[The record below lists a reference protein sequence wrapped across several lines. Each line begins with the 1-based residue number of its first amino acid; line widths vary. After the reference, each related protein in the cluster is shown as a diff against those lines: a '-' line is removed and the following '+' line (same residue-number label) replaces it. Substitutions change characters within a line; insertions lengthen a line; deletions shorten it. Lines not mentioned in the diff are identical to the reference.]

1 MSSMDRAT
9 VKDLSGRLDAMVAD
23 LDSLVTHESPSR
35 SVPEL
40 RACASTLA
48 AIFERVTGK
57 PAEIV
62 DSGDPMRGPHVRWQ
76 GGVEPKVLI
85 LGHYDTVFPKG
96 TIDVRPFRLDNG
108 VATGPGVFDM
118 KAAIIQAVY
127 AISVLDDHVRSSVEV
142 LFTSDEEI
150 GSASSKELLL
160 ERAHSAGNVL
170 VLEPSAD
177 GGALKTARKG
187 TGTFE
192 LVFTGRASHAGLEPE
207 KGINALVEMAA
218 QIPVIAALAK
228 PEIGTTVTP
237 TVASAGTADNVVPAE
252 ARLFVDV
259 RVEASGEKERIENA
273 IAKLTPTVEG
283 CLIDVLGGIGRPP
296 MPASASD
303 SLFALAQRCAEE
315 LGLGQIEGVAV
326 GGGSD
331 GNFTAAAGIPTL
343 DGLGAVGGS
352 AHGEAEH
359 VLVEEM
365 PKRAA
370 LLAALMHALAS

>member
-1 MSSMDRAT
+1 MPGVDRAI
-9 VKDLSGRLDAMVAD
+9 VDDLGFRLDAMIAD
-23 LDSLVTHESPSR
+23 LKELVNQESPSK
-35 SVPEL
+35 SVREL
-40 RACASTLA
+40 SLCAATLA
-48 AIFERVTGK
+48 ATFERVTGK
-57 PAEIV
+57 PAEIIDSV
-62 DSGDPMRGPHVRWQ
+62 DPARGPHVHWR
-76 GGVEPKVLI
+76 GGSEPKVLI

-127 AISVLDDHVRSSVEV
+127 AISVLDETVKSGVEV

-150 GSASSKELLL
+150 GSASSKALLI
-160 ERAHSAGNVL
+160 ERAHAAGNVL

-192 LVFTGRASHAGLEPE
+192 IVFEGRASHAGLEPE

-228 PEIGTTVTP
+228 PELGTTVTP
-237 TVASAGTADNVVPAE
+237 TVASAGTADNVVPAQ

-259 RVEASGEKERIENA
+259 RVEAAGEKERIENA

-283 CLIDVLGGIGRPP
+283 CVIKVLGGIGRPP
-296 MPASASD
+296 MPASASE
-303 SLFALAQRCAEE
+303 SLFALAQRCGVE

-370 LLAALMHALAS
+370 LLAALMHALAA

>member
-1 MSSMDRAT
+1 MPGVDRAI
-9 VKDLSGRLDAMVAD
+9 VDDLGFRLDAMIAD
-23 LDSLVTHESPSR
+23 LKELVNQESPSK
-35 SVPEL
+35 SVREL
-40 RACASTLA
+40 SLCAATLA
-48 AIFERVTGK
+48 ATFERVTGK
-57 PAEIV
+57 PAEIIDSV
-62 DSGDPMRGPHVRWQ
+62 DPARGPHVHWR
-76 GGVEPKVLI
+76 GGSEPKVLI

-96 TIDVRPFRLDNG
+96 TIDVRPFRFDNG

-127 AISVLDDHVRSSVEV
+127 AISVLDETVKSGVEV

-150 GSASSKELLL
+150 GSASSKALLI
-160 ERAHSAGNVL
+160 ERAHAAGNVL

-192 LVFTGRASHAGLEPE
+192 IVFEGRASHAGLEPE

-228 PEIGTTVTP
+228 PELGTTVTP
-237 TVASAGTADNVVPAE
+237 TVASAGTADNVVPAQ

-259 RVEASGEKERIENA
+259 RVEAAGEKERIENA

-283 CLIDVLGGIGRPP
+283 CVIKVLGGIGRPP
-296 MPASASD
+296 MPASASE
-303 SLFALAQRCAEE
+303 SLLALAQRCGEE

-370 LLAALMHALAS
+370 LLAALMHALAA

>member
-1 MSSMDRAT
+1 MSGVDRAI
-9 VKDLSGRLDAMVAD
+9 VDDLGIRLGAMVAD
-23 LDSLVTHESPSR
+23 LKELVNQESPSK

-40 RACASTLA
+40 SLCAATLA
-48 AIFERVTGK
+48 ATFKRVTGK
-57 PAEIV
+57 PAEII
-62 DSGDPMRGPHVRWQ
+62 DSGDPARGPHVHWR
-76 GGVEPKVLI
+76 GGSEPKVLI

-96 TIDVRPFRLDNG
+96 TIDVRPFRFDNG

-127 AISVLDDHVRSSVEV
+127 AISVLDEAVKSGVEV

-150 GSASSKELLL
+150 GSGSSKTLLL
-160 ERAHSAGNVL
+160 ERAHAAGNVL

-192 LVFTGRASHAGLEPE
+192 IVFEGRASHAGLEPE
-207 KGINALVEMAA
+207 KGINTLIEMAA
-218 QIPVIAALAK
+218 QIPLIAALAK
-228 PEIGTTVTP
+228 PELGTTVTP
-237 TVASAGTADNVVPAE
+237 TVASAGTADNVVPAQ

-259 RVEASGEKERIENA
+259 RVEAAGEKERIENA
-273 IAKLTPTVEG
+273 IAQLTPTVEG
-283 CLIDVLGGIGRPP
+283 CVIKVLGGIGRPP
-296 MPASASD
+296 MPASASE
-303 SLFALAQRCAEE
+303 SLFALAQRCGVE

-370 LLAALMHALAS
+370 LLAALMHALAA

>member
-1 MSSMDRAT
+1 MPGVDRAI
-9 VKDLSGRLDAMVAD
+9 VDDLGFRLDAMIAD
-23 LDSLVTHESPSR
+23 LKELVNQESPSK
-35 SVPEL
+35 SVREL
-40 RACASTLA
+40 SLCAATLA
-48 AIFERVTGK
+48 ATFERVTGK
-57 PAEIV
+57 PAEIFDSV
-62 DSGDPMRGPHVRWQ
+62 DPARGPHVHWR
-76 GGVEPKVLI
+76 GGSEPKVLI

-127 AISVLDDHVRSSVEV
+127 AISVLDETVKSGVEV

-150 GSASSKELLL
+150 GSGSSKTLLL
-160 ERAHSAGNVL
+160 ERAHAAGNVL

-192 LVFTGRASHAGLEPE
+192 IVFEGRASHAGLEPE

-228 PEIGTTVTP
+228 PELGTTVTP
-237 TVASAGTADNVVPAE
+237 TVASAGTADNVVPAQ

-259 RVEASGEKERIENA
+259 RVEAAGEKERIENA

-283 CLIDVLGGIGRPP
+283 CVIKVLGGIGRPP
-296 MPASASD
+296 MPASASE
-303 SLFALAQRCAEE
+303 SLFALAQRCGVE

-370 LLAALMHALAS
+370 LLAALLHALAA

>member
-1 MSSMDRAT
+1 MPGVDRAI
-9 VKDLSGRLDAMVAD
+9 VDDLGFRLDAMIAD
-23 LDSLVTHESPSR
+23 LKELVTQESPSK

-40 RACASTLA
+40 SICAATLA
-48 AIFERVTGK
+48 ATFERVTGK
-57 PAEIV
+57 PAEIIDSV
-62 DSGDPMRGPHVRWQ
+62 DPARGPHVHWQ
-76 GGVEPKVLI
+76 GGAEPKVLI

-127 AISVLDDHVRSSVEV
+127 AISVLDETVKSGVEV

-150 GSASSKELLL
+150 GSGSSKTLLL
-160 ERAHSAGNVL
+160 ERAHAAGNVL

-192 LVFTGRASHAGLEPE
+192 IVFEGRASHAGLEPE
-207 KGINALVEMAA
+207 KGINALIEMAA
-218 QIPVIAALAK
+218 QIPLIAALAK
-228 PEIGTTVTP
+228 PELGTTVTP
-237 TVASAGTADNVVPAE
+237 TVASAGTADNVVPAQ

-259 RVEASGEKERIENA
+259 RVEAAGEKERIENA
-273 IAKLTPTVEG
+273 IAKLSPTVEG
-283 CLIDVLGGIGRPP
+283 CVIKVLGGIGRPP
-296 MPASASD
+296 MPASASE
-303 SLFALAQRCAEE
+303 SLFALAQRCGVE

-359 VLVEEM
+359 VLVAEM

-370 LLAALMHALAS
+370 LLAALMHALAA

>member
-1 MSSMDRAT
+1 MSGVSRAI
-9 VKDLSGRLDAMVAD
+9 VDDLGLRLDAMIAD
-23 LDSLVTHESPSR
+23 LKELVTQESPSR

-40 RACASTLA
+40 SLCAETLA
-48 AIFERVTGK
+48 TMFERITGK

-62 DSGDPMRGPHVRWQ
+62 DSGDPLRGPHVHWR
-76 GGVEPKVLI
+76 GGPEPKVLV

-96 TIDVRPFRLDNG
+96 TIDVRPFRLENG

-118 KAAIIQAVY
+118 KAAIIQAIY
-127 AISVLDDHVRSSVEV
+127 AISVIDETARSGVEV

-150 GSASSKELLL
+150 GSGSSKALLI
-160 ERAHSAGNVL
+160 ERAHTAGNVL

-192 LVFTGRASHAGLEPE
+192 IVFEGRASHAGLEPE
-207 KGINALVEMAA
+207 KGINALIELAA
-218 QIPVIAALAK
+218 QIPLIAALAK
-228 PEIGTTVTP
+228 PELGTTVTP

-252 ARLFVDV
+252 AHLFVDV

-273 IAKLTPTVEG
+273 IATLTPTVEG
-283 CLIDVLGGIGRPP
+283 CIIRVLGGIGRPP
-296 MPASASD
+296 MPASASS
-303 SLFALAQRCAEE
+303 SLFALAQKCGEE

-352 AHGEAEH
+352 AHGEPEH

-370 LLAALMHALAS
+370 LLAALMHALAG

>member
-1 MSSMDRAT
+1 MI
-9 VKDLSGRLDAMVAD
+9 AD
-23 LDSLVTHESPSR
+23 LKELVNQESPSK
-35 SVPEL
+35 SVREL
-40 RACASTLA
+40 SLCAATLA
-48 AIFERVTGK
+48 ATFERVTGK
-57 PAEIV
+57 PAEIIDSV
-62 DSGDPMRGPHVRWQ
+62 DPARGPHVHWR
-76 GGVEPKVLI
+76 GGSEPKVLI

-96 TIDVRPFRLDNG
+96 TIDVRPFRFDNG

-127 AISVLDDHVRSSVEV
+127 AISVLDETVKSGVEV

-150 GSASSKELLL
+150 GSASSKALLI
-160 ERAHSAGNVL
+160 ERAHAAGNVL

-192 LVFTGRASHAGLEPE
+192 IVFEGRASHAGLEPE

-228 PEIGTTVTP
+228 PELGTTVTP
-237 TVASAGTADNVVPAE
+237 TVASAGTADNVVPAQ

-259 RVEASGEKERIENA
+259 RVEAAGEKERIENA

-283 CLIDVLGGIGRPP
+283 CVIKVLGGIGRPP
-296 MPASASD
+296 MPASASE
-303 SLFALAQRCAEE
+303 SLFALAQRCGVE

-370 LLAALMHALAS
+370 LLAALMHALAA

>member
-1 MSSMDRAT
+1 MPGVDRAI
-9 VKDLSGRLDAMVAD
+9 VDDLGFRLDAMIAD
-23 LDSLVTHESPSR
+23 LKELVNQESPSK
-35 SVPEL
+35 SVREL
-40 RACASTLA
+40 SLCAATLA
-48 AIFERVTGK
+48 ATFERVTGK
-57 PAEIV
+57 PAEIFDSV
-62 DSGDPMRGPHVRWQ
+62 DPARGPHVHWR
-76 GGVEPKVLI
+76 GGSEPKVLI

-127 AISVLDDHVRSSVEV
+127 AISVLDETVKSGVEV

-150 GSASSKELLL
+150 GSGSSKTLLL
-160 ERAHSAGNVL
+160 ERAHAAGNVL

-192 LVFTGRASHAGLEPE
+192 IVFEGRASHAGLEPE

-228 PEIGTTVTP
+228 PELGTTVTP
-237 TVASAGTADNVVPAE
+237 TVASAGTADNVVPAQ

-259 RVEASGEKERIENA
+259 RVEAAGEKERIENA

-283 CLIDVLGGIGRPP
+283 CVIKVLGGIGRPP
-296 MPASASD
+296 MPASASE
-303 SLFALAQRCAEE
+303 SLFALAQRCGVE

-370 LLAALMHALAS
+370 LLAALMHALAA

>member
-1 MSSMDRAT
+1 MPGVDRAI
-9 VKDLSGRLDAMVAD
+9 VDDLCFRLDAMIAD
-23 LDSLVTHESPSR
+23 LKELVNQESPSK
-35 SVPEL
+35 SVREL
-40 RACASTLA
+40 SLCAATLA
-48 AIFERVTGK
+48 ATFERVTGK
-57 PAEIV
+57 PAEIIDSV
-62 DSGDPMRGPHVRWQ
+62 DPARGPHVHWR
-76 GGVEPKVLI
+76 GGSEPKVLI

-96 TIDVRPFRLDNG
+96 TIDVRPFRFDKG

-127 AISVLDDHVRSSVEV
+127 AISVLDETVKSGVEV

-150 GSASSKELLL
+150 GSASSKALLI
-160 ERAHSAGNVL
+160 ECAHAAGNVL

-192 LVFTGRASHAGLEPE
+192 IVFEGRASHAGLEPE

-228 PEIGTTVTP
+228 PELGTTVTP
-237 TVASAGTADNVVPAE
+237 TVASAGTADNVVPAQ

-259 RVEASGEKERIENA
+259 RVEAAGEKERIENA

-283 CLIDVLGGIGRPP
+283 CVIKVLGGIGRPP
-296 MPASASD
+296 MPASASE
-303 SLFALAQRCAEE
+303 SLFALAQRCGVE

-370 LLAALMHALAS
+370 LLAALMHALAA

>member
-1 MSSMDRAT
+1 MSGVDRAI
-9 VKDLSGRLDAMVAD
+9 VDDLSIRLDAMVAD
-23 LDSLVTHESPSR
+23 LKELVNQESPSK

-40 RACASTLA
+40 SLCAATLA
-48 AIFERVTGK
+48 ATFKRVTGK
-57 PAEIV
+57 PAEII
-62 DSGDPMRGPHVRWQ
+62 DSGDPARGPHVHWR
-76 GGVEPKVLI
+76 GGSEPKVLI

-127 AISVLDDHVRSSVEV
+127 AISVLDEAVKSGVEV

-150 GSASSKELLL
+150 GSGSSKTLLL
-160 ERAHSAGNVL
+160 ERAHAAGNVL

-192 LVFTGRASHAGLEPE
+192 IVFEGRASHAGLEPE
-207 KGINALVEMAA
+207 KGINALIEMAA
-218 QIPVIAALAK
+218 QIPLIAALAK
-228 PEIGTTVTP
+228 PELGTTVTP
-237 TVASAGTADNVVPAE
+237 TVASAGTADNVVPAQ

-259 RVEASGEKERIENA
+259 RVEAAGEKERIENS
-273 IAKLTPTVEG
+273 IAQLTPTVEG
-283 CLIDVLGGIGRPP
+283 CVIKVLGGIGRPP
-296 MPASASD
+296 MPASASS
-303 SLFALAQRCAEE
+303 SLFALAQRCGVE

-370 LLAALMHALAS
+370 LLAALMHALAA